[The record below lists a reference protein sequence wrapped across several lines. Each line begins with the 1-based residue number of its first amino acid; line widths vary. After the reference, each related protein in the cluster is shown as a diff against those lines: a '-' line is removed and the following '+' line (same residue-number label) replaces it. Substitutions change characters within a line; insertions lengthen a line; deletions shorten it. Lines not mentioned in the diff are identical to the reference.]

1 MRYPN
6 KAVVLSLPGST
17 AYMVAFLVERVVSL
31 LLMKFLIQN
40 VSVETFA
47 IWTQIISVSGL
58 INLLIMVRLDNALVA
73 VLPRYQRGVRK
84 LFFVTSFFLLACFSL
99 LVLFLQNLFTMEI
112 SNFIFG
118 DQKYAFLLLPV
129 FLFSLSEAA
138 CYMMHA
144 YLRVEQRLQM
154 MSFLYFCRFGG
165 RSVLLILVLG
175 VFNLSLED
183 GLSIIT
189 SFGFLICLIGFFP
202 GKLNSMRL
210 DEFFSN
216 WKRILEQSS
225 SQLLVAVN
233 FWFIGNLDRY
243 VIIYFLTLHDMAAF
257 AFLLGVSAPIA
268 LISTITMQSTLPALS
283 KLFKDDFNAYEK
295 SISKVFRVNVF
306 LCLPCL
312 AGFVALGPAVKLLIG
327 SSDFEI
333 DILQYFLAALMMTL
347 FNLEQLLGGFLTT
360 QQKSWDYL
368 KATAIATPIFVILLV
383 VMTFYLGVVGAFSAR
398 IITFVFVLVLMLKS
412 MPWFILNQEFLK
424 LFRYWSITAISLYL
438 VLGGLFFFGVFSYD
452 WVSFLLSLLVGV
464 CFYFTLNKRYLKTE
478 VLPLFIKEYT
488 P

>member
-6 KAVVLSLPGST
+6 KAGVLSLPGST
-17 AYMVAFLVERVVSL
+17 AYMVAFLVERLVSL
-31 LLMKFLIQN
+31 FLMKFLIQN

-47 IWTQIISVSGL
+47 IWTQIISISGL
-58 INLLIMVRLDNALVA
+58 VNLLIMVRLDNALVA
-73 VLPRYQRGVRK
+73 VLPRYQRDVRK
-84 LFFVTSFFLLACFSL
+84 LFFITSFFLLAFFSL
-99 LVLFLQNLFTMEI
+99 LVLFVQNFFKMEL

-129 FLFSLSEAA
+129 LLFSLSEAA
-138 CYMMHA
+138 CYIMHA
-144 YLRVEQRLQM
+144 YLRVEQRLRM

-175 VFNLSLED
+175 VFNLNLED

-189 SFGFLICLIGFFP
+189 WFGFLICFIGFIP
-202 GKLNSMRL
+202 GKIKGMKLT
-210 DEFFSN
+210 EFFGK
-216 WKRILEQSS
+216 WKRIFEQSS
-225 SQLLVAVN
+225 SQFLVAVN

-243 VIIYFLTLHDMAAF
+243 VILYFLTLQDMAAF

-268 LISTITMQSTLPALS
+268 LMSTITMQSTLPALS
-283 KLFKDDFNAYEK
+283 KLFQDNFEAYEQATY
-295 SISKVFRVNVF
+295 KVFRVNIF

-312 AGFVALGPAVKLLIG
+312 AGFVALGPTMKLLIG

-347 FNLEQLLGGFLTT
+347 FNLEQLLGAFLTT

-383 VMTFYLGVVGAFSAR
+383 AMTFHMGIVGAFAAR
-398 IITFVFVLVLMLKS
+398 IITFVLVLVLMLKS
-412 MPWFILNQEFLK
+412 MPWFLLNQKFLR
-424 LFRYWSITAISLYL
+424 LFSYWSVTSITLYL
-438 VLGGLFFFGVFSYD
+438 ILGGLFICNVFSYD
-452 WVSFLLSLLVGV
+452 WASFLSALLVGI
-464 CFYFTLNKRYLKTE
+464 CFYLMSNRRYLKTE
-478 VLPLFIKEYT
+478 VLPLFTKEYT